1 VPGSELTA
9 VLAATAASVTMKGQ
23 GMRGFRILPA
33 LLMLSAGLAACQDGG
48 YGPSQASDEPVY
60 EIYPNP
66 DDPNSPPVYVP
77 ASQLNAYYN
86 SQGAQPAA
94 GYYDDSQQQ
103 AYQQEMMRQQQQRAQ
118 QEQQQWFQQNYGQ

>member
-1 VPGSELTA
+1 
-9 VLAATAASVTMKGQ
+9 
-23 GMRGFRILPA
+23 MRLFRILPA

-48 YGPSQASDEPVY
+48 YDQPQASNEPVY
-60 EIYPNP
+60 QIYPNP
-66 DDPNSPPVYVP
+66 DDLSSPPVYVP

-86 SQGAQPAA
+86 GEGAQSAA
-94 GYYDDSQQQ
+94 GGYYDDSQQQ

>member
-1 VPGSELTA
+1 
-9 VLAATAASVTMKGQ
+9 
-23 GMRGFRILPA
+23 MRPFSILPA

-48 YGPSQASDEPVY
+48 YDQPQASNEPVY
-60 EIYPNP
+60 QIYPNP
-66 DDPNSPPVYVP
+66 DDLNSPPVYVP

-86 SQGAQPAA
+86 GQGTQPAA
-94 GYYDDSQQQ
+94 DGYDDSQQQ